1 MGLWRADITADWLR
15 SFAPPPLVVTCLN
28 VFDEFIKEACAEAG
42 AENIQF
48 NIGLHCDRE
57 KRFFEVRDQVK
68 HALDEGRD
76 VVLHCQS
83 GIRRAPLSFIC
94 MLMHLAPK
102 SFEQSKQV
110 CEQIRSRAR
119 LNEIL
124 TPRWHYRKHHYSENH
139 TLWMPLWAKT
149 ARVTHCCRLVP
160 ALPSVRKITI
170 EEPASS
176 SCGLSKEQLEERS
189 AELKQRPRSSKTLA
203 QSSRIQEPRSASASR
218 PSVLEDGGV
227 SEGTPRSK
235 MAEPLMLCHAEPSKH
250 PHMRQRS
257 CSRSL

>member
-1 MGLWRADITADWLR
+1 MPQVLQSRPILDAPCRHVGLWRADITADWLR

-28 VFDEFIKEACAEAG
+28 VFEEFIKEACAEAG

-110 CEQIRSRAR
+110 CEQIRSRA
-119 LNEIL
+119 
-124 TPRWHYRKHHYSENH
+124 P
-139 TLWMPLWAKT
+139 
-149 ARVTHCCRLVP
+149 V
-160 ALPSVRKITI
+160 ALPKAPLLGKSHALDAIVGKD
-170 EEPASS
+170 
-176 SCGLSKEQLEERS
+176 
-189 AELKQRPRSSKTLA
+189 
-203 QSSRIQEPRSASASR
+203 SSRDTLLQVGASFAIQ
-218 PSVLEDGGV
+218 V
-227 SEGTPRSK
+227 RSK
-235 MAEPLMLCHAEPSKH
+235 SNLLMLI
-250 PHMRQRS
+250 
-257 CSRSL
+257 